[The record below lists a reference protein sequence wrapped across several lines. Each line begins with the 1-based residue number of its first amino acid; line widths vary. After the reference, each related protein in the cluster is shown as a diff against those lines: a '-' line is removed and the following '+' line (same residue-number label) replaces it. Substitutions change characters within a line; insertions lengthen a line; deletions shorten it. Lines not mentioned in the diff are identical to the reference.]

1 LFGVLILKR
10 FSGGSRQRF
19 YKLPIIIDTMTKKKK
34 DDNSGIFIP
43 AGLFLGIGIGLLTGQ
58 VAAFTMIG
66 LGIGFFAL
74 AGAKVAGK

>member
-1 LFGVLILKR
+1 
-10 FSGGSRQRF
+10 
-19 YKLPIIIDTMTKKKK
+19 MTKKKK